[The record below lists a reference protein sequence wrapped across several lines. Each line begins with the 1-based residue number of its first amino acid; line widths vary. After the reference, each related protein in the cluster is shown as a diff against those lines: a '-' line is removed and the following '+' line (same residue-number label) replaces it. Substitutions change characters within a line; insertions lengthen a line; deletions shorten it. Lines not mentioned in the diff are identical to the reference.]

1 MNSGSSYYAG
11 LCIFANS
18 HEYYLLTSVVD
29 GVTPVKINAFIK
41 IYIKSMRFAI
51 AQCILERKKAGKIKS
66 FT

>member
-18 HEYYLLTSVVD
+18 REYYLLTSVVD
-29 GVTPVKINAFIK
+29 GVTPVK
-41 IYIKSMRFAI
+41 STRFAI